1 MNIDIQLLKPLTENA
16 HDLPMYCSTPLLSL
30 DVFFPIHKYK
40 TECFCKCMKLLKRTK
55 MYLNRSGA
63 LL

>member
-30 DVFFPIHKYK
+30 DVFFRYINIKQNA
-40 TECFCKCMKLLKRTK
+40 FV
-55 MYLNRSGA
+55 NV
-63 LL
+63 